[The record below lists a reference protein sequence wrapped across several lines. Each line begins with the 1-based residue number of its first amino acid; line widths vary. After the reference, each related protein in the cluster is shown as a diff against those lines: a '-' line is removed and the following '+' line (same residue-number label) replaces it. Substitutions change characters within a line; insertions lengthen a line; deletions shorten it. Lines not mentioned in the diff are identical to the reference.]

1 MLFRME
7 RTLFLFKFQVLLYYC
22 LLGSDMQQS
31 CPTLEGVPC
40 LAPKETPSTSMAI
53 YTGDLKDVILTITV
67 YFML

>member
-7 RTLFLFKFQVLLYYC
+7 RTLFLFEFQVLLYYC
-22 LLGSDMQQS
+22 LLGSDMQQY

-40 LAPKETPSTSMAI
+40 LVPKETPSISMAI
-53 YTGDLKDVILTITV
+53 CTGGLKDIILKINV